1 MKKKMTVISLVALV
15 AVLVAGVVFG
25 SGIAAA
31 DTDSARSGWVMGRG
45 TVSTPE
51 SKLVRGYGFRLNA
64 RVNEN
69 GSATGSFAARIQL
82 RHQADAVADQAHRI
96 VRIQARFNE
105 GSLAENHAKLAG
117 TARAYLANGEVLTD
131 LPFKLGTR
139 LGERGEYGMVLH
151 VGDRVIEGKGV
162 AGDVIISLARDRASD

>member
-1 MKKKMTVISLVALV
+1 MEVKNVKKKMTVISLMALV
-15 AVLVAGVVFG
+15 AVIVAGVVFG
-25 SGIAAA
+25 SGIATA
-31 DTDSARSGWVMGRG
+31 DSDTARTGWIMGRG

-51 SKLVRGYGFRLNA
+51 SELVRGYRFRLNA

-69 GSATGSFAARIQL
+69 GSATGSFAARVHL
-82 RHQADAVADQAHRI
+82 RYRTDAVTDQANRI
-96 VRIQARFNE
+96 VRIQARFDE
-105 GSLAENHAKLAG
+105 GTLAENHAKLAG

-162 AGDVIISLARDRASD
+162 SGDVIISLNR